1 MIADILRMTRWELFK
16 LRKRWMPWVLLA
28 IAAAI
33 SQLFLWGFFIAY
45 QNDDITT
52 GYAISYSVENEGEER
67 EYIEFSCDDVLDDRK
82 LDSQLVRLP
91 EDHRADARSFAESS
105 RDECIRLQEDQDQ
118 LSDWSREIFVLPA
131 SLANGLGFT
140 QSIAVFLLMILAV
153 SSMGVEYGWGTL
165 RTALTRGTGR
175 WQFLGAKAL
184 SLVMMAVAGLLFLS
198 LALVVSSLLAAWLTL
213 GDGQGLAD
221 FGEWSSVGIVFGKL
235 VYALLPYIVLGL
247 FFSVLTSSSGPALS
261 LGMGYIVVELIL
273 VGVLSNLFDW
283 FSTVSDYM
291 LGPNVTAWM
300 VHEGARVTVGDAT
313 LIGSAGAGLPSPL
326 HGFLVVTEY
335 IVIVS
340 ALTLRLFHHKDI
352 AGAKGE

>member
-1 MIADILRMTRWELFK
+1 MITDILRMTRWELFK

-28 IAAAI
+28 ITAAI

-45 QNDDITT
+45 QNDDI
-52 GYAISYSVENEGEER
+52 ISESSIGYSVENEDGEHEFV
-67 EYIEFSCDDVLDDRK
+67 EFSCEAILDDRE
-82 LDSQLVRLP
+82 LDSLLVRLP
-91 EDHRADARSFAESS
+91 EDQRADARRFAELS
-105 RDECIRLQEDQDQ
+105 REQCADQAQ
-118 LSDWSREIFVLPA
+118 LKDWSREIFVLPS
-131 SLANGLGFT
+131 SLANGLGFI
-140 QSIAVFLLMILAV
+140 QSIAVFALTIMAV

-184 SLVMMAVAGLLFLS
+184 SLVLMAVAGLLFLS

-213 GDGQGLAD
+213 GDGRGLAD
-221 FGEWSSVGIVFGKL
+221 FGEWSTVGIVFGKL

-247 FFSVLTSSSGPALS
+247 FFSVLTSSSGPAIS

-283 FSTVSDYM
+283 FGTVSDYM
-291 LGPNVTAWM
+291 LGPNVAAWM
-300 VHEGARVTVGDAT
+300 VDEGARVTVGDAT

-326 HGFLVVTEY
+326 HGFLVVTAY

>member
-1 MIADILRMTRWELFK
+1 M
-16 LRKRWMPWVLLA
+16 
-28 IAAAI
+28 
-33 SQLFLWGFFIAY
+33 
-45 QNDDITT
+45 
-52 GYAISYSVENEGEER
+52 
-67 EYIEFSCDDVLDDRK
+67 
-82 LDSQLVRLP
+82 RLP
-91 EDHRADARSFAESS
+91 EDQRADARRFAELS
-105 RDECIRLQEDQDQ
+105 REQCADQAQ
-118 LSDWSREIFVLPA
+118 LSDWSREIFVLPS
-131 SLANGLGFT
+131 SLSNGLGFI
-140 QSIAVFLLMILAV
+140 QSIAVFALTIMAV

-184 SLVMMAVAGLLFLS
+184 SLVLMAVAGLLFLS

-213 GDGQGLAD
+213 GDGRGLAD

-247 FFSVLTSSSGPALS
+247 FFSVLTSSSGPAIS

-283 FSTVSDYM
+283 FGTVSDYM
-291 LGPNVTAWM
+291 LGPNVAAWM
-300 VHEGARVTVGDAT
+300 VDEGARVTVGDAT

-326 HGFLVVTEY
+326 HGFLVVTAY
-335 IVIVS
+335 IVILF

>member
-1 MIADILRMTRWELFK
+1 MAGRPEK
-16 LRKRWMPWVLLA
+16 
-28 IAAAI
+28 
-33 SQLFLWGFFIAY
+33 
-45 QNDDITT
+45 
-52 GYAISYSVENEGEER
+52 ER
-67 EYIEFSCDDVLDDRK
+67 ER
-82 LDSQLVRLP
+82 
-91 EDHRADARSFAESS
+91 ARSFAESS
-105 RDECIRLQEDQDQ
+105 RELCVANVEDPSQ
-118 LSDWSREIFVLPA
+118 LGDWSREKFVLPS
-131 SLANGLGFT
+131 SLSNGLGFI
-140 QSIAVFLLMILAV
+140 QSIGAFLITILAV
-153 SSMGVEYGWGTL
+153 AAMGVEYGWGTL

-184 SLVMMAVAGLLFLS
+184 SLVFMAVAGLLFLS

-213 GDGQGLAD
+213 GDGRGLAD

-247 FFSVLTSSSGPALS
+247 FFSVLTSSSGPAIS

-283 FSTVSDYM
+283 FGTVSDYM
-291 LGPNVTAWM
+291 LGPNVAAWM
-300 VHEGARVTVGDAT
+300 VDEGARVTVGDAT

-326 HGFLVVTEY
+326 HGFLVVTAY
-335 IVIVS
+335 IVILF